1 MAFIPVPNV
10 AQLNLGYITDTGDLW
25 SNGLHFLRTSGWA
38 TASLQTLCEA
48 VEDAWIELLAP
59 LVGTNGNLQ
68 RVSARDLTSASAPYY
83 EINYGTPLAGTRS
96 AAAVALHTSMS
107 VTFRTALRGRSYRG
121 RIYHYGL
128 GNTDRQDEKSW
139 QAAVAVTV
147 GNAYDGLADILEAA
161 ATCEHVV
168 ASRYAGNAPRITG
181 VSTPVTTVVGRLQIA
196 TQRRRVIQN

>member
-1 MAFIPVPNV
+1 MAFIPVPDV

-25 SNGLHFLRTSGWA
+25 SNGFHFLRASGWA

-48 VEDAWIELLAP
+48 VEDAWVELLAP

-68 RVSARDLTSASAPYY
+68 KVSARDLTSASGAYY
-83 EINYGTPLAGTRS
+83 EINYATPLPGTRS

-107 VTFRTALRGRSYRG
+107 VTFRTANRGRSYRG

-139 QAAVAVTV
+139 QSGVAVTV
-147 GNAYDGLADILEAA
+147 SNAYDGLRDILNAA
-161 ATCEHVV
+161 AGADMVV
-168 ASRYAGNAPRITG
+168 ASRYSGNASRITG
-181 VSTPVTTVVGRLQIA
+181 IATEITNIVARLPIA
-196 TQRRRVIQN
+196 TQRRRLIQ